1 MGAAPIGG
9 RYELRERIGA
19 GGMGAVYRATDTRD
33 GTDVAVKVIRPE
45 VSSETGAERF
55 KREAQHT
62 ASVRH
67 PNVVEVLDSGVSP
80 EGELYLVME
89 LLDGMSLEERLEI
102 LPPPTLEEVVG
113 WLAEALDGL
122 AVVHE
127 AGIIH
132 RDLKPGNLFLARLG
146 NKTVVKVLDFGLAR
160 SITQD
165 ADGKPLP
172 SLTQTHQFLGTPYY
186 MSPEQVRS
194 AKHIDHRADLF
205 SVGVILYEAI
215 AGRRPFEGPSASAV
229 IASIVADEPIDLGEL
244 RPDVPRPLVDVVRRA
259 LSRLPD
265 DRFADASEMRRAL
278 MASVAGGESLR
289 VTPRDVSAT
298 APTAFDDS
306 PRRPPLATPVTKR
319 KSSSLRFGGMIT
331 LFAALVLA
339 AGAAAFFM
347 WPPPSGDPVDAG
359 LTVVPLDGGDAANE
373 VVGGMHRIAGPDDL
387 PQLAARF
394 RNVPEGPTREGV
406 RFIEEAGEGGWIAI
420 SLAYVSA
427 SAARTMAARMGSAA
441 IDWDGSIEYA
451 LAPEIYRTSVSLNV
465 RSAPDPRAELIR
477 TLPRGTVVVG
487 LTGHVEGQESK
498 LGASGSWMYVIP
510 SQHHL
515 GWSASRFLER
525 DSGCLPETEQVV
537 SDLSATDPQAFYG
550 DTVLARLRL
559 RRDGLGQDG
568 FLGVSRD
575 PGHSRSIVGVFRRD
589 AGCALTPELVVPI
602 SGWVVDVLTT
612 ETEDTGGDTLVFIAW
627 QQGPAPHREGLETWT
642 GYRVGHDRPIFE
654 ATVPSS
660 QELPRGRRA
669 SFAVRLQ
676 HDAEG
681 EAGYFPIRIRHA
693 DGRREFFQW
702 DGEAGRLVVVDDAAA
717 GDGDAEDDAPAE
729 GG

>member
-1 MGAAPIGG
+1 MGAPPLDG

-55 KREAQHT
+55 KREAKHT

-67 PNVVEVLDSGVSP
+67 PHVVEVLDSGVSP

-102 LPPPTLEEVVG
+102 LPPPTVVEVTE
-113 WLAEALDGL
+113 WICEALEGL

-132 RDLKPGNLFLARLG
+132 RDLKPGNLFLARGGRVGEFQTLA
-146 NKTVVKVLDFGLAR
+146 NTTVVKVLDFGLAR

-194 AKHIDHRADLF
+194 AKHIDYRADLF

-229 IASIVADEPIDLGEL
+229 IAAIVADEPLPLADL
-244 RPDVPRPLVDVVRRA
+244 RPDLPKPLIDVVARA

-265 DRFADASEMRRAL
+265 DRFQSASEMRDAL
-278 MASVAGGESLR
+278 SGATKGAEAMR

-298 APTAFDDS
+298 APTAFDES
-306 PRRPPLATPVTKR
+306 PRRPPIATPV
-319 KSSSLRFGGMIT
+319 LRSKPKGPPLMLIG
-331 LFAALVLA
+331 AAIVLLV
-339 AGAAAFFM
+339 AGASAYFL
-347 WPPPSGDPVDAG
+347 WPEGGGPALDAG
-359 LTVVPLDGGDAANE
+359 IGQAPADAGDDTDNE
-373 VVGGMHRIAGPDDL
+373 VVGALHRIAGPDDL

-394 RNVPEGPTREGV
+394 RNVPEGPAREGV
-406 RFIEEAGEGGWIAI
+406 RFVEAEGGWIA
-420 SLAYVSA
+420 VSVA
-427 SAARTMAARMGSAA
+427 FVSPSAARTMAARMGAEA
-441 IDWDGSIEYA
+441 IPYDGSLEYA
-451 LAPEIYRTSVSLNV
+451 LTPEIYRTSVSLNV
-465 RSAPDPRAELIR
+465 RDAPDPRGVLIR
-477 TLPRGTVVVG
+477 TLPRGAVVIG
-487 LTGHVEGQESK
+487 LTGRMEGHESV
-498 LGASGSWMYVIP
+498 LGPSGSWMYVIP
-510 SQHHL
+510 STLHL

-525 DSGCLPETEQVV
+525 DTGCLPETERVV
-537 SDLSATDPQAFYG
+537 SALDATDPEAFYD
-550 DTVLARLRL
+550 DTVVSRFRI
-559 RRDGLGQDG
+559 REGDLGYDG
-568 FLGVSRD
+568 FLSISRD
-575 PGHSRSIVGVFRRD
+575 NQRARSVVAVHRRD
-589 AGCALTPELVVPI
+589 PHCELTPELVVPI
-602 SGWVVDVLTT
+602 AGWVVDVLMS
-612 ETEDTGGDTLVFIAW
+612 ETDSAGGDSLVFIAW
-627 QQGPAPHREGLETWT
+627 QQNPEPHREGLETWT
-642 GYRVGHDRPIFE
+642 GYRVGDDQPIFE

-660 QELPRGRRA
+660 QHLPRGRRA

-676 HDAEG
+676 HDADG
-681 EAGYFPIRIRHA
+681 APGYFPIRIRHV
-693 DGRREFFQW
+693 DGRRQFFHW
-702 DGEAGRLVVVDDAAA
+702 DPDARRLTPVEEP
-717 GDGDAEDDAPAE
+717 EDDEPE
-729 GG
+729 GEEG